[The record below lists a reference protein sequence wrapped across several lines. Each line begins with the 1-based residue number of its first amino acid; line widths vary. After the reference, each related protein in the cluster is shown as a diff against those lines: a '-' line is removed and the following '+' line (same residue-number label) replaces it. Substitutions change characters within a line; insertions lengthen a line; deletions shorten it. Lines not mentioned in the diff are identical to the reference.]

1 VVNNSFLPD
10 WCRDPLVYYDEWIAS
25 LFIAPE
31 GEHYYRE
38 PFAHSPKFDKLPREA
53 QAILVAHA
61 FEQMPGGFDRL
72 DEASICQ
79 GLCRLAESSCVQ
91 NIHSGFITDSTRAR
105 VIQHAPNMIRL
116 LKSRSPN
123 LACID
128 DFEKSACASAL
139 YGVWDG
145 SIGWCIERL
154 DFAQSRELMVEQ
166 IRSEHLPS
174 VYSGLHGIGHRP
186 WRILGSGRPEPFD
199 WETEVTCHVL
209 QRERPQALK
218 DYAVRALARD
228 VL

>member
-1 VVNNSFLPD
+1 MASNAFLPD
-10 WCRDPLVYYDEWIAS
+10 WCRDPLVHYDEWIAS
-25 LFIAPE
+25 LFVTSE
-31 GEHYYRE
+31 TTHYYPE
-38 PFAHSPKFDKLPREA
+38 PFAQNPRLDELPLEA

-61 FEQMPGGFDRL
+61 FEQMPGGFDRF
-72 DEASICQ
+72 DDASICQ
-79 GLCRLAESSCVQ
+79 GLCCLAEASILR
-91 NIHSGFITDSTRAR
+91 NIHSGFISDPTRTR

-116 LKSRSPN
+116 LASRSPN
-123 LACID
+123 LSCIE
-128 DFEKSACASAL
+128 DFERSACASAL
-139 YGVWDG
+139 YGAWDG

-154 DFAQSRELMVEQ
+154 DFMRSRQLMLEQ

-186 WRILGSGRPEPFD
+186 RRILGSGRPEPFD
-199 WETEVTCHVL
+199 WEIEVTCHVL